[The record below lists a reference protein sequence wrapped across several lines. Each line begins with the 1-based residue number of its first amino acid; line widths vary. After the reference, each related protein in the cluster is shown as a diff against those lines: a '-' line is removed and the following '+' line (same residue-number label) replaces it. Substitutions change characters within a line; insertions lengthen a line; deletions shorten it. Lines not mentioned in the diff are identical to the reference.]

1 MGEVHYTKTWEELDM
16 TEENDAERRKAF
28 FAKRAEGKLKPSK
41 NTALLAELR
50 ERRRKLEE
58 EET

>member
-1 MGEVHYTKTWEELDM
+1 M